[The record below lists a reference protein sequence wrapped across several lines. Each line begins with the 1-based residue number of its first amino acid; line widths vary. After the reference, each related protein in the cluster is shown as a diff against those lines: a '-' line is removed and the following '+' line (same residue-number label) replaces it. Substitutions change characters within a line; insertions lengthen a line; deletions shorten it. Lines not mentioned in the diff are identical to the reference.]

1 MFRLESGVRRSRNW
15 PLVRPKY
22 QLLIMESKV
31 EIYQGSDGQTQL
43 EVTFEEDTVWLSQ
56 QQLTDLFGQTKQN
69 ISLHIANIY
78 KEGELEKEATVKEYL
93 TVQTE
98 GNRKVSRR
106 ISFYNLDVVI
116 SVGYRVKS
124 SQGTKFRIW
133 ATQRLRHYLVQGY
146 VINEQ
151 RLAQKQQEVQTL
163 KDGIRILSRAIED
176 KINETDFTW
185 LGQFAK
191 GLELLDD
198 YDHEELDDKGLTT
211 KKAVYPEITDYY
223 RVVETMKADFDSNV
237 FGKEKDGSFQSALAQ
252 VAKGFGD
259 VDFYP
264 SIEEKAATL
273 LYLIIKNH
281 GFVDGN
287 KRIAAA
293 CFLLFLEK
301 NGLLKPKLGNPIV
314 SNEALASLTLFTAA
328 SRPEEMET
336 VKKLIVSVLNRN
348 Q

>member
-1 MFRLESGVRRSRNW
+1 
-15 PLVRPKY
+15 
-22 QLLIMESKV
+22 MESKV
-31 EIYQGSDGQTQL
+31 EIYQASDGQTQL

-56 QQLTDLFGQTKQN
+56 QQLTELFGQTKQN

-98 GNRKVSRR
+98 GNRKVKRK
-106 ISFYNLDVVI
+106 ISFYNLDVII

-133 ATQRLRHYLVQGY
+133 ATQRLRQYLVQGY
-146 VINEQ
+146 VINEK

-163 KDGIRILSRAIED
+163 KDGIRILSRAIEA
-176 KINETDFTW
+176 KVNETEFAW
-185 LGQFAK
+185 LGYFAK

-198 YDHEELDDKGLTT
+198 YDHEQLDEKGLST
-211 KKAVYPEITDYY
+211 KGAIYPEITEYY
-223 RVVETMKADFDSNV
+223 RVVETMKADFDSDV
-237 FGKEKDGSFQSALAQ
+237 FGKEKDGSFQSALIQ
-252 VAKGFGD
+252 ISKGFGD
-259 VDFYP
+259 IDFYP

-293 CFLLFLEK
+293 CFLLFLES
-301 NGLLKPKLGNPIV
+301 NSILKSRSGDPII
-314 SNEALASLTLFTAA
+314 SNEALASLTLFAAA
-328 SRPEEMET
+328 SKPEEMET

>member
-1 MFRLESGVRRSRNW
+1 MA
-15 PLVRPKY
+15 
-22 QLLIMESKV
+22 ESKI
-31 EIYQGSDGQTQL
+31 EIYQASDGQTQL

-106 ISFYNLDVVI
+106 ISFYNLDVII

-133 ATQRLRHYLVQGY
+133 ATQRLKHYLVQGY
-146 VINEQ
+146 MINEK

-163 KDGIRILSRAIED
+163 KDGIRIVSRALEE
-176 KINETDFTW
+176 KSHETDLSW
-185 LGQFAK
+185 LAQFAK

-198 YDHEELDDKGLTT
+198 YDHERLDVKGKNT
-211 KKAVYPEITDYY
+211 KTAIYPALSDYY
-223 RVVETMKADFDSNV
+223 RVVDSMKADFDSAV

-252 VAKGFGD
+252 ISKGFD
-259 VDFYP
+259 NTDFYP
-264 SIEEKAATL
+264 SIEEKAAVL
-273 LYLIIKNH
+273 LYMVTKNH
-281 GFVDGN
+281 GFIDGN

-293 CFLLFLEK
+293 CFLLFLES
-301 NGLLKPKLGNPIV
+301 NGLLLLRSENPIL
-314 SNEALASLTLFTAA
+314 SNEALASITLLAA
-328 SRPEEMET
+328 SSKPEEMAT
-336 VKKLIVSVLNRN
+336 VKNLIISILNRN